1 MKNTIILITENEK
14 TAFKIQKKIVLL
26 RSGDSP
32 VFCGYENC
40 FEAVKKKKP
49 VLVIYHLKKTQ
60 KDAENFLSFLQ
71 KMKQTKDIETASV
84 LLLYEEIDE
93 NTLCSAFEKGLTDF
107 LPVDATDSEYTIRT
121 IWCLQ
126 KREKF
131 YESESKKDILSQ
143 LKIID
148 KKNHAYTENYTYTI
162 LKEES
167 KKNWGTFVVVAPDI
181 NIRSKISPQN
191 LMNIIKKIVRTCD
204 ILGYATDFKIYLW
217 FRETGR
223 EDVEKILEKIR
234 NSFTLDFTISA
245 GYIETKDIAFDE
257 AEILANK
264 ALSKALLKGDTIL
277 YAREKIEKEV
287 NLEASIKNFKLHK
300 ENFVKKLESIISPL
314 FYQTQ
319 KINEERFFQTQI
331 TQNVS
336 EEKSSFVLENER
348 GKSSFI
354 VSYPGFTGINIEI
367 IHEIEDMDKQKE
379 KIFVNTEELT
389 EQKLEYLLNSFIKD
403 FKNYTNC

>member
-14 TAFKIQKKIVLL
+14 TALKIQKKIVLL
-26 RSGDSP
+26 RSEDSP

-40 FEAVKKKKP
+40 FETVKKKKP
-49 VLVIYHLKKTQ
+49 VLVIYHLKKNQ
-60 KDAENFLSFLQ
+60 KDCENFLNFLQ
-71 KMKQTKDIETASV
+71 KTTQTKDLTTCSV

-93 NTLCSAFEKGLTDF
+93 NTLCSAFEKDLTDF
-107 LPVDATDSEYTIRT
+107 LPVDATDSEYTIRV

-148 KKNHAYTENYTYTI
+148 KKNYAYTENYTYTI

-167 KKNWGTFVVVAPDI
+167 KKNWGTFAVVAPDI

-191 LMNIIKKIVRTCD
+191 LMNIIKKVVRTCD

-217 FRETGR
+217 FRETSR
-223 EDVEKILEKIR
+223 ENVEKILEKIR

-257 AEILANK
+257 AENLANK

-277 YAREKIEKEV
+277 YAREKKAKEV
-287 NLEASIKNFKLHK
+287 NLEAGLKNFKLHK
-300 ENFVKKLESIISPL
+300 ENFIKKLESIISPL

-331 TQNVS
+331 TQNIS

-348 GKSSFI
+348 GKSSFF
-354 VSYPGFTGINIEI
+354 VSYPGFTRINIEI
-367 IHEIEDMDKQKE
+367 IHDIEDMETKKE
-379 KIFVNTEELT
+379 KLSVDTEELT
-389 EQKLEYLLNSFIKD
+389 EQKLEYLLNSFIKE